1 MKDLLVLPNI
11 SIKQALKKL
20 SVSGEKC
27 LIVVDENNS
36 LLGTVTDG
44 DLRNSILKGIDI
56 RDSISSIYQSK
67 PTFLVRGMYKLEQVK
82 NLKYREQMTSQ
93 KLQKRFG
100 DLKNIFNLRKLYI
113 KMIMVQ
119 LMLVKWFLKV

>member
-1 MKDLLVLPNI
+1 MKDLLALPNI

-27 LIVVDENNS
+27 LIVVDENNL

-56 RDSISSIYQSK
+56 RDSISSIYQS
-67 PTFLVRGMYKLEQVK
+67 TFHS
-82 NLKYREQMTSQ
+82 SQ
-93 KLQKRFG
+93 A
-100 DLKNIFNLRKLYI
+100 
-113 KMIMVQ
+113 VSHH
-119 LMLVKWFLKV
+119 